1 MLLYFVNRN
10 IMTGSEVRQGR
21 KARGWTQVELA
32 QRLRLSQ
39 GYVSLLESN
48 RRGVPRHLAVKL
60 VRLLG
65 LPASNLP
72 VSAQVPLPQDQA
84 VHVLGALGY
93 PGFAHLTR
101 KRTLNPAELLLRTL
115 RSETVEA
122 RVVEALP
129 WVLVTFPHL
138 DWPWLIR
145 HVKQHDLQNRLGF
158 VVMLARQLAERR
170 DDPATATTL
179 QKWEQTLEPS
189 RLQKE
194 DELAGN
200 ALTDAERRWLRA
212 NRSAEAAHWNVLSN
226 LGADSFDRG

>member
-1 MLLYFVNRN
+1 
-10 IMTGSEVRQGR
+10 MTGSEVRQAR
-21 KARGWTQVELA
+21 KTRGWTQSELGR
-32 QRLRLSQ
+32 RLRVSQ
-39 GYVSLLESN
+39 GYVSLIESN
-48 RRGVPRHLAVKL
+48 RRRLPRHLSITL

-65 LPASNLP
+65 LPPSNLP
-72 VSAQVPLPQDQA
+72 VGAQAPLPQDQTVRGLA
-84 VHVLGALGY
+84 ALGY

-129 WVLVTFPHL
+129 WVLVKFPDL
-138 DWPWLIR
+138 DWPWLVR
-145 HVKQHDLQNRLGF
+145 HVKLHDLQNRLGF
-158 VVMLARQLAERR
+158 VVTLARQLAERR
-170 DDPATATTL
+170 DDSTTATTL
-179 QKWEQTLEPS
+179 RTWEQTLEPS

-194 DELAGN
+194 DEFAGS

-226 LGADSFDRG
+226 LSADSFGRA